1 MGETIRGL
9 SPPLLLCF
17 NYLWLYQ
24 HAPSLRKIWVVTE
37 VISLWL
43 QRSLNIYSDFLS
55 RSLMEHFSW
64 LRTVCCRRLNRLLHK
79 SLAFLKSFQPL
90 SYSAL
95 CCGGR
100 ARCWQHHPLDHSGSP
115 QAWWALSRSPLLFFP
130 MHHTCACLH
139 WWSPEVTSPARR
151 AFPGS
156 KGKLERDGLSHVG
169 SPPWISF
176 LGNSAPWKGWPATVL
191 FHQPSPMW
199 LALGKTAI

>member
-1 MGETIRGL
+1 
-9 SPPLLLCF
+9 
-17 NYLWLYQ
+17 
-24 HAPSLRKIWVVTE
+24 
-37 VISLWL
+37 
-43 QRSLNIYSDFLS
+43 
-55 RSLMEHFSW
+55 MEHFSW

-191 FHQPSPMW
+191 FSPALPHVTRTGQNCYLSSSIKALAWPVGYPLPFKTMKPSLSSSLLAYLERCW
-199 LALGKTAI
+199 LPFFS